1 MQLLNTFLLNH
12 KLNLTIARTNIID
25 NNNIKVIIVQQK
37 DSSYKQKSL
46 VIDICSMQRQA
57 TNINDYAI
65 FCYIH
70 SSDKMIS
77 YKSQIGGKYIEH
89 NSTSIMYY
97 KKSIIGI
104 KIRMIY
110 NNYLSYRHIMLEVG
124 N

>member
-1 MQLLNTFLLNH
+1 M
-12 KLNLTIARTNIID
+12 
-25 NNNIKVIIVQQK
+25 
-37 DSSYKQKSL
+37 
-46 VIDICSMQRQA
+46 CSMQRQA

-65 FCYIH
+65 FYYIH

-110 NNYLSYRHIMLEVG
+110 NNYLSYRYIMLEVG